1 MHSTELRTNSPKTRL
16 TLALVITLLFVV
28 IEALAGWWANSLAL
42 LTDAVHNLTDVATLA
57 LTWYT
62 LRMALRPANSG
73 KTFGYHRAG
82 ILAAVVNSVSLIL
95 IALGIWLEAYRRWVN
110 PLEVDAPLMTAVA
123 LIALLVNGGTAW
135 LVHQGSKTDLNLRS
149 AFIHLLG
156 DVISTAGAILA
167 GLIIAFTGWNWL
179 DPLVSVL
186 IGLLIVLS
194 AWSILREAL
203 DVLLEATPGDIRMD
217 QMVADIKQIEG
228 ILDVH
233 DLHVWSLNRSLRFLS
248 AHLVIENLLVSQTGP
263 IQAEVNQLL
272 RQRYRIDHTT
282 LQFECSGCSSPD
294 LYCDLALTH
303 EVE

>member
-1 MHSTELRTNSPKTRL
+1 MHFTDFRTNSTKTRL

-28 IEALAGWWANSLAL
+28 IEALAGWWSNSLAL
-42 LTDAVHNLTDVATLA
+42 LTDAAHNLTDVATLA

-62 LRMALRPANSG
+62 LRLALRPAHSG

-82 ILAAVVNSVSLIL
+82 ILAAVINSLSLIL
-95 IALGIWLEAYRRWVN
+95 IALGIWIEAYRRWVN

-123 LIALLVNGGTAW
+123 VVALLVNGGTAW

-156 DVISTAGAILA
+156 DVISTLGAILA

-186 IGLLIVLS
+186 IGALIVFS
-194 AWSILREAL
+194 AWGILREAL
-203 DVLLEATPGDIRMD
+203 DVLLEATPSDIRVD
-217 QMVADIKQIEG
+217 QMVADLRQIDG
-228 ILDVH
+228 VQDVH
-233 DLHVWSLNRSLRFLS
+233 DLHIWSLNRSLRFLS
-248 AHLVIENLLVSQTGP
+248 AHLVTDNVLVSQTSL

-272 RQRYRIDHTT
+272 QQRYHIDHTT
-282 LQFECSGCSSPD
+282 LQFECTGCNAPD
-294 LYCDLALTH
+294 LYCDLALSH
-303 EVE
+303 EPE